1 VLLVAA
7 FTGDIEMQSTQ
18 VLEIRNL
25 SKRFGANQ
33 AVDNITFSVSKG
45 DVLALLGPS
54 GCGKTTTLRLIAG
67 FETPDVGQ
75 LLIEG
80 RDVSKKRPYERNV
93 GLLFQDYALFPHMT
107 VAENVGYGLRF
118 RSMTSREVNTRIEE
132 MLTLVK
138 LSGFG
143 PRRPFQLSGG
153 EQQRVALARALAI
166 NPQLV
171 LLDEPLSA
179 LDAKLRQEL
188 RTEIKEILARVGTT
202 TIIVTHDQEEALGIA
217 ERVIVMDRG
226 VIAQEGSPT
235 EIYLRPRNRFV
246 AEFIGRSNMLEG
258 GIFREGSE
266 NARFSGSG
274 VELRVPS
281 DRMSMGTVWAC
292 IRPERIV
299 VYDAATDIARRQGYD
314 NVLSGVVIDS
324 APLAAD
330 IHLLV
335 ALESQQRIAVVEKNL
350 GQPVRVRGAPVSL
363 CFNTEDC
370 LIVTS

>member
-1 VLLVAA
+1 MP
-7 FTGDIEMQSTQ
+7 EMTPKK
-18 VLEIRNL
+18 VLEIRNV
-25 SKRFGANQ
+25 SKRYGATQ

-45 DVLALLGPS
+45 EITALLGPS

-67 FETPDVGQ
+67 FETPDSGQ
-75 LLIEG
+75 LMMEG
-80 RDVSKKRPYERNV
+80 QDVARLRPYERNV

-107 VAENVGYGLRF
+107 VAENIGYGLRF
-118 RSMTSREVNTRIEE
+118 RGMTTQDKSRQVEA
-132 MLTLVK
+132 MLALVK
-138 LSGFG
+138 LSGFES
-143 PRRPFQLSGG
+143 RRPFQLSGG

-166 NPQLV
+166 NPRLV

-179 LDAKLRQEL
+179 LDAKLRHEL
-188 RTEIKEILARVGTT
+188 RTEIKEILARVGAT

-217 ERVIVMDRG
+217 ERVIVMNRG

-258 GIFREGSE
+258 SISRQDAK
-266 NARFSGSG
+266 NARFSGAG
-274 VELRVPS
+274 VELTVPS

-292 IRPERIV
+292 IRPERIAV
-299 VYDAATDIARRQGYD
+299 FDAGA
-314 NVLSGVVIDS
+314 SGAQSIYQNILTGTVIDS

-335 ALESQQRIAVVEKNL
+335 QLPSQQRVAIVEKNL
-350 GQPVRVRGAPVSL
+350 GQPVRTRGTPVSL
-363 CFNTEDC
+363 CFNAEDC

>member
-1 VLLVAA
+1 
-7 FTGDIEMQSTQ
+7 MQA
-18 VLEIRNL
+18 LEIRNV
-25 SKRFGANQ
+25 SKRFGATH
-33 AVDNITFSVSKG
+33 AVDNVSFSVAKG
-45 DVLALLGPS
+45 DVVALLGPS

-67 FETPDVGQ
+67 FETPDSGR

-80 RDVSKKRPYERNV
+80 QDIADKRPYERNV

-118 RSMTSREVNTRIEE
+118 RGVTGSAAAKRVEE
-132 MLTLVK
+132 MLALVK
-138 LSGFG
+138 LSGYG
-143 PRRPFQLSGG
+143 SRRPFQLSGG
-153 EQQRVALARALAI
+153 EQQRVALARAIAI
-166 NPQLV
+166 NPNLI

-188 RTEIKEILARVGTT
+188 RTEIKDILAKVGTT

-217 ERVIVMDRG
+217 ERVIVMNRG

-235 EIYLRPRNRFV
+235 EIYLRPNNKFV

-258 GIFREGSE
+258 NIVRDESGR
-266 NARFSGSG
+266 ARFSGQG
-274 VELRVPS
+274 VTLTVPA
-281 DRMSMGTVWAC
+281 DRMSKGTVWAC
-292 IRPERIV
+292 IRPERIAV
-299 VYDAATDIARRQGYD
+299 LDPAAPESERQRYE
-314 NVLSGVVIDS
+314 NVLEGTVIDS

-335 ALESQQRIAVVEKNL
+335 ALDSRQRIAVVEKNL
-350 GQPVRVRGAPVSL
+350 GQTVRSRGAQVSL
-363 CFNTEDC
+363 CFDAEDC